1 MIIAGAGGFAKELL
15 EVILQKDE
23 SAVVAFFDDQ
33 NADAP
38 DFIHGKFPVIK
49 NIDDVKKYFS
59 THGNEFAIGTGNS
72 AIRKTLFEKFKAL
85 GGNPFTV
92 ISPYTAIGKFGNQ
105 IGSASCIMTGVT
117 ITTDINI
124 GEGCLINLHAT
135 IGHDCV
141 IGNFC
146 ELSPGVSLSGKTI
159 VGDECF
165 FGTGAVTLPGVK
177 IGDGCIIGAG
187 AVVNKDV
194 PAHTTVIGIPAK
206 PMGEK

>member
-23 SAVVAFFDDQ
+23 AAVVAFFDDQ
-33 NADAP
+33 NDDAP
-38 DFIHGKFPVIK
+38 DFIHGNFPVIK
-49 NIDDVKKYFS
+49 NIDGVKKYFS
-59 THGNEFAIGTGNS
+59 THGKEFAIGTGKT
-72 AIRKTLFEKFKAL
+72 AARKILFEKL
-85 GGNPFTV
+85 ISVGGNPVTI
-92 ISPYTAIGKFGNQ
+92 ISPHSAIGKFGNE
-105 IGSASCIMTGVT
+105 IGSGSCIMTGVI
-117 ITTDINI
+117 ITSDVKTGI
-124 GEGCLINLHAT
+124 GCLFNLHTT

-141 IGNFC
+141 IGSFC
-146 ELSPGVSLSGKTI
+146 EFSPGVSLSGKTI
-159 VGDECF
+159 VGDKCF

-206 PMGEK
+206 PIGEK